1 MSDNLIVGLDAG
13 TSLIK
18 FVAFTLDGK
27 VVNSAA
33 VENKV
38 YYRPGS
44 KAEQNLDETWSKVL
58 ESFKKLQEKIPN
70 LKDRIVGLSITGQGD
85 GSWPIDNQAN
95 PVGDAAL
102 WLDGR
107 AGDIIDDWRNSSVG
121 PNFTSITH
129 TGLNPSMQTGQMFH
143 MLHHEKERF
152 EKVDKVLRCKDWI
165 FHKMTGEIKTEI
177 SEAIMTWGSPQ
188 TRQYDDEVLNVLN
201 FKQMKKLQPDI
212 IDSTQHVGKL
222 SATAAKLLNLNEGT
236 PIILAPVDVVCSGI
250 GSGFVDSSK
259 KIGCTVL
266 GTAGIHIFVDFDHK
280 KVDPN
285 KQLGYTMPLAGSK
298 ANAKMVSNMVASL
311 NTDWLIEIYSSI
323 GQGLGIK
330 NINKSDILKLFEEGA
345 SQSKP
350 ANVFY
355 YPFISPNG
363 ERGPFVNAK
372 ARAQY
377 LGLNTM
383 TTSHDLVRALY
394 ESLGYAC
401 KDCYVE
407 FGAELNL
414 LRLTGGASNSPIVRK
429 IVGAITKNNTQVIN
443 NSEQGAAGAC
453 MVAMLA
459 LKHSEKYDDLN
470 DNWVKPYLQTEEQF
484 DHELSHVYEKAF
496 EVYKSGYQSM
506 KQFWNQNHNLQEGK

>member
-1 MSDNLIVGLDAG
+1 
-13 TSLIK
+13 
-18 FVAFTLDGK
+18 
-27 VVNSAA
+27 
-33 VENKV
+33 
-38 YYRPGS
+38 
-44 KAEQNLDETWSKVL
+44 
-58 ESFKKLQEKIPN
+58 
-70 LKDRIVGLSITGQGD
+70 
-85 GSWPIDNQAN
+85 
-95 PVGDAAL
+95 
-102 WLDGR
+102 
-107 AGDIIDDWRNSSVG
+107 
-121 PNFTSITH
+121 
-129 TGLNPSMQTGQMFH
+129 
-143 MLHHEKERF
+143 
-152 EKVDKVLRCKDWI
+152 
-165 FHKMTGEIKTEI
+165 
-177 SEAIMTWGSPQ
+177 
-188 TRQYDDEVLNVLN
+188 
-201 FKQMKKLQPDI
+201 
-212 IDSTQHVGKL
+212 
-222 SATAAKLLNLNEGT
+222 
-236 PIILAPVDVVCSGI
+236 
-250 GSGFVDSSK
+250 
-259 KIGCTVL
+259 
-266 GTAGIHIFVDFDHK
+266 
-280 KVDPN
+280 
-285 KQLGYTMPLAGSK
+285 MPLAGSK

-323 GQGLGIK
+323 GQGLGMK

-372 ARAQY
+372 ARAQF

-383 TTSHDLVRALY
+383 TTSHDLIRALY

-429 IVGAITKNNTQVIN
+429 IVGAITKNNTQVID

-470 DNWVKPYLQTEEQF
+470 DYWVKPYLQTEEQF